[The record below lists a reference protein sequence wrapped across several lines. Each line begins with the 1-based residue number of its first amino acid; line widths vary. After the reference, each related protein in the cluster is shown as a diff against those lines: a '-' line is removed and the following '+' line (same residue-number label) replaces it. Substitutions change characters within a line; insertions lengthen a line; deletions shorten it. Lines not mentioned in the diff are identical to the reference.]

1 MSIKLRLTVMN
12 FLQFFVWGAWLLS
25 IGTYC
30 MNTKGWTGAQFGAIF
45 STMGFASIFMPTLMG
60 IIADRWINAEK
71 LYGILHIL
79 YGIVL
84 LFVPK
89 ADTPD
94 SLFYTVF
101 LAMIFYMPTIALSYS
116 ISYSGLRNANF
127 DVLSNFP
134 KIRTWGTIG
143 FFIAMWL
150 TNLTNS
156 NANAN
161 QFYIAA
167 ISALALGIYSF
178 SLPKCPPDRI
188 SDSNSS
194 FAQKLGLSAF
204 NLFKDYKMAIFFI
217 FSFLIGC
224 SLQLSNMYADS
235 FLMDFGAVDKYKD
248 SFVVKNSLFV
258 VSLSQIFESIFLITI
273 PFFLRKFGIKKVI
286 IFSMLAWV
294 LRFWLFSIGNPGGG
308 FMFIFL
314 SCVVYGL
321 AFDFFNVSG
330 SLFIERNTDQKIR
343 SSAQGLFMLMTNG
356 IGAVLGSLVSGWAID
371 KFFTI
376 GGVKQWSNIWFTFGI
391 YPLVLA
397 ILFFFLFKHKHNPV
411 DFENANH

>member
-1 MSIKLRLTVMN
+1 MSIKLRLTIMN

-60 IIADRWINAEK
+60 IIADRWINTEK

-79 YGIVL
+79 YGLVL
-84 LFVPK
+84 LLVPK

-116 ISYSGLRNANF
+116 ISYTGLRNANF

-150 TNLTNS
+150 TNLTKS
-156 NANAN
+156 NVNAN

-167 ISALALGIYSF
+167 ISAIALGIYSF
-178 SLPKCPPDRI
+178 SLPKCPPDRTT
-188 SDSNSS
+188 DSNST
-194 FAQKLGLSAF
+194 FFQKLGLSAF
-204 NLFKDYKMAIFFI
+204 NLFKDYKMAVFFI

-248 SFVVKNSLFV
+248 SFVVNNSLFV

-308 FMFIFL
+308 FIFIFL

-376 GGVKQWSNIWFTFGI
+376 GSVKQWSNIWFTFGI

-397 ILFFFLFKHKHNPV
+397 ILFFFLFKHKHNPS
-411 DFENANH
+411 DFENVKH

>member
-1 MSIKLRLTVMN
+1 MSIKLRLTIMN

-30 MNTKGWTGAQFGAIF
+30 MNTKGWTGAQFGVIF
-45 STMGFASIFMPTLMG
+45 STMGLASLFMPTLMG
-60 IIADRWINAEK
+60 IVADKWLNAEK

-84 LFVPK
+84 LFVPR
-89 ADTPD
+89 ADTPN
-94 SLFYTVF
+94 SLFYIVF
-101 LAMIFYMPTIALSYS
+101 LAMIFYMPTIALAYS
-116 ISYSGLRNANF
+116 ISYTGLRNANF

-178 SLPKCPPDRI
+178 SLPKCPPDRT

-204 NLFKDYKMAIFFI
+204 NLFKDYKMAVFFI

-235 FLMDFGAVDKYKD
+235 FLMDFGAVDIYKD

-356 IGAVLGSLVSGWAID
+356 IGAVLGSIVSGWAID

-376 GGVKQWSNIWFTFGI
+376 EGVKQWSSIWFAFGI
-391 YPLVLA
+391 YPLALA
-397 ILFFFLFKHKHNPV
+397 ILFFFLFKHEHKPEDFKNVKH
-411 DFENANH
+411 

>member
-188 SDSNSS
+188 FDSNSS

-204 NLFKDYKMAIFFI
+204 NLFTDYKMAVFFI

-273 PFFLRKFGIKKVI
+273 PFFLRKFGIKIVI

-397 ILFFFLFKHKHNPV
+397 ILFFFLFNHKHNPV
-411 DFENANH
+411 DFENAKH

>member
-1 MSIKLRLTVMN
+1 MN

-30 MNTKGWTGAQFGAIF
+30 MNTKGWTGAQFGVIF
-45 STMGFASIFMPTLMG
+45 STMGLASLFMPTLMG
-60 IIADRWINAEK
+60 IIADKWLNAEK

-94 SLFYTVF
+94 SLFYIVF
-101 LAMIFYMPTIALSYS
+101 LAMIFYMPTIALAYS
-116 ISYSGLRNANF
+116 ISYTGLRNANF

-150 TNLTNS
+150 TNLTKS
-156 NANAN
+156 NVNAN

-167 ISALALGIYSF
+167 ISAIALGIYSF
-178 SLPKCPPDRI
+178 SLPKCPPDRTT
-188 SDSNSS
+188 DSNSS
-194 FAQKLGLSAF
+194 FFQKLGLSAF
-204 NLFKDYKMAIFFI
+204 NLFKDYKMAVFFI

-235 FLMDFGAVDKYKD
+235 FLMDFGAQEIYKD

-273 PFFLRKFGIKKVI
+273 PFFLKKFGIKKVI

-308 FMFIFL
+308 FIFIFL

-376 GGVKQWSNIWFTFGI
+376 EGIKQWSDIWFAFGV

-397 ILFFFLFKHKHNPV
+397 ILFFLLFKHKHDPA
-411 DFENANH
+411 DFENVKH

>member
-30 MNTKGWTGAQFGAIF
+30 MNTKGWTGAQFGVIF
-45 STMGFASIFMPTLMG
+45 STMGLASLFMPTLMG
-60 IIADRWINAEK
+60 IVADKWLNAEK

-84 LFVPK
+84 LFVPR
-89 ADTPD
+89 ADTPN
-94 SLFYTVF
+94 SLFYIVF
-101 LAMIFYMPTIALSYS
+101 LAMIFYMPTIALAYS
-116 ISYSGLRNANF
+116 ISYTGLRNANF

-178 SLPKCPPDRI
+178 SLPKCPPDRT

-204 NLFKDYKMAIFFI
+204 NLFKDYKMAVFFI

-273 PFFLRKFGIKKVI
+273 PFF
-286 IFSMLAWV
+286 
-294 LRFWLFSIGNPGGG
+294 
-308 FMFIFL
+308 
-314 SCVVYGL
+314 
-321 AFDFFNVSG
+321 
-330 SLFIERNTDQKIR
+330 
-343 SSAQGLFMLMTNG
+343 
-356 IGAVLGSLVSGWAID
+356 
-371 KFFTI
+371 
-376 GGVKQWSNIWFTFGI
+376 
-391 YPLVLA
+391 
-397 ILFFFLFKHKHNPV
+397 
-411 DFENANH
+411 